1 MILDTRALST
11 SLLKFRVL
19 IHRYLG
25 INSSLIPFDIL
36 LLVMIHDGLQ
46 DVTIKSLLA
55 GLSHSQTGVRYH
67 LKRLIAEGW
76 LELHKGEA
84 DKRNTFVRLTARARL
99 ALERAEQQAGLDA
112 TVPVVFKEDEVF
124 PMPMRPSP

>member
-1 MILDTRALST
+1 MILDTRTVST

-99 ALERAEQQAGLDA
+99 ALERAEQQAGLEA
-112 TVPVVFKEDEVF
+112 TAPLVFKDGEVF
-124 PMPMRPSP
+124 PVPVPSLP